1 MFRILLQNQHPFL
14 KVAMLFCML
23 LLLMALGVGLASAL
37 VAGVQ
42 GVDIATATERLADA
56 TTPEGRNAMRMGQ
69 VLFQLVAFLGA
80 AWVFRWVYGRVS
92 VQGFLLRAPNL
103 NVLFLPFLVLAMLFL
118 VDAATVINTWI
129 IPTDTALGQWASS
142 ADKASAEQM
151 NALLGE
157 GRVPLWQLL
166 ILSAVLP
173 AVCEE
178 FFFRGALQITLVKAT
193 KNVHAGVWITAVLFA
208 LTHMQVY
215 GMLPRLLLGGIL
227 GYLVLWTGSLWGAII
242 VHALYNATVLLVT
255 HYFYWNTSEDTPDLT
270 DVDALAASPDFWGWL
285 VGLLGTVAVVWAM
298 RKRSAWGELES
309 EYVQFEVQDV
319 NAYLQ
324 DKYGR

>member
-1 MFRILLQNQHPFL
+1 
-14 KVAMLFCML
+14 MLFCML
-23 LLLMALGVGLASAL
+23 LLMMAFGIGLATMTIA
-37 VAGVQ
+37 AAQ
-42 GVDIATATERLADA
+42 GVDIATAAERFSDA
-56 TTPEGRNAMRMGQ
+56 STPEGRNAMRLGQ

-80 AWVFRWVYGRVS
+80 AWMFRWVYGRINVL
-92 VQGFLLRAPNL
+92 GFLLGAPNL
-103 NVLFLPFLVLAMLFL
+103 NVLFLPFLALALLFL

-129 IPTDTALGQWASS
+129 IPTDTAIGQWAT
-142 ADKASAEQM
+142 AVDKDSAEQM

-193 KNVHAGVWITAVLFA
+193 KNLHAGVWITAILFA

-227 GYLVLWTGSLWGAII
+227 GYLVVWTGSLWGAVI
-242 VHALYNATVLLVT
+242 VHGLYNAAVLLVT
-255 HYFYWNTSEDTPDLT
+255 HYFYWNTSEDAPDLT
-270 DVDALAASPDFWGWL
+270 DVDALSASPDYWGWL
-285 VGLLGTVAVVWAM
+285 VGLLGTIAVLWAM
-298 RKRSAWGELES
+298 RKRSAWGDLKS
-309 EYVQFEVQDV
+309 DYLRFEVKDV
-319 NAYLQ
+319 DAYLR
-324 DKYGR
+324 DKYRR